1 MPETPKVEPGQVW
14 ADNDP
19 RCEGRT
25 IRVDSID
32 GDKAACT
39 VLTNSADTQKHLD
52 AYDKP
57 GRSQYPRGPILKDT
71 RGKVRRIALSRFRPT
86 STGYRLV
93 SDVPDSSLSR
103 EG

>member
-1 MPETPKVEPGQVW
+1 MPKKTEAPDIRCGQVW

-32 GDKAACT
+32 GAKAVCT
-39 VLTNSADTQKHLD
+39 VLTNSDATQRHLD
-52 AYDKP
+52 AYDRP
-57 GRSQYPRGPILKDT
+57 GRSRYPSGPILKDT
-71 RGKVRRIALSRFRPT
+71 RGKVRRISLSRFRPT

-93 SDVPDSSLSR
+93 ADAPE